1 MGESERELLSTV
13 QSLYD
18 AALGHAEWSDALG
31 RLTDFLGGNGYNLFV
46 LDHRSMTIPF
56 SVSVGIPPELLAE
69 YSAEYAQI
77 DPGLAYF
84 NRNPGRPFYYTY
96 LHSSEAEIRRH
107 PYYDFLQRKGG
118 DPYYLAYT
126 FDLGEDRSAIATLQF
141 SRAQGHAEQE
151 DFRRAELFRAHI
163 RNCVRIQALFQ
174 DMDLH
179 CETARDALNL
189 LPVAVFLQD
198 RTGQVSFENAA
209 AQKMLSAAD
218 GLSLRA
224 GQVEFSCPRAQAQY
238 RRALGAWARGDARCG
253 DPPPDAI
260 RARRASGRADYVVQL
275 LPLKGRHPWIA
286 GSSSAYVTL
295 VSDPDRGVR
304 LTGLELQALFGL
316 TPTEAQVAA
325 LLAHG
330 QQPAA
335 VQSRLGVSRN
345 TLNTHRKRIFEK
357 LAVSSQAE
365 LARFLIAV

>member
-1 MGESERELLSTV
+1 MGESEREVLDTV

-31 RLTDFLGGNGYNLFV
+31 QLTDCLGGNGYNLFV

-69 YSAEYAQI
+69 YGAEYAQI
-77 DPGLAYF
+77 DPGLAYY
-84 NRNPGRPFYYTY
+84 NRNPVRPFYYTY

-107 PYYDFLQRKGG
+107 PYYDFLERRGG

-141 SRAQGHAEQE
+141 SRAQGHAERE
-151 DFRRAELFRAHI
+151 DFRRMELFRPHI
-163 RNCVRIQALFQ
+163 RNCVRIQSLFQ
-174 DMDLH
+174 DMDLDRQ
-179 CETARDALNL
+179 AAQDALNL

-198 RTGQVSFENAA
+198 RTGRISFENEA
-209 AQKMLSAAD
+209 AQAMLGAGD
-218 GLSLRA
+218 GLTLRA
-224 GQVEFSCPRAQAQY
+224 GQLEFACPKADAGY
-238 RRALGAWARGDARCG
+238 RKALAAWARGDAG
-253 DPPPDAI
+253 SADPPPAAI
-260 RARRASGRADYVVQL
+260 RVSRPSGRADYVVQL

-286 GSSSAYVTL
+286 GGSCAYVTL
-295 VSDPDRGVR
+295 VSDPGRGVR
-304 LTGLELQALFGL
+304 LAGMELQALFGL
-316 TPTEAQVAA
+316 TATEAQVAT

-335 VQSRLGVSRN
+335 VVSRLGITRN

-357 LAVSSQAE
+357 LGVSSQAE
-365 LARFLIAV
+365 LARFLIAL